1 MSQSHDAPPDPS
13 VGPRPGHGASVEYNS
28 HNPDAQAKE
37 SREPQSDLS
46 ARPTEHLNPNS
57 HFDPSAL
64 ARRRSPKQANKDLH
78 LNTEEANRLAA
89 EREHGTEGIPRRP
102 GALSSDPD
110 ARSKT
115 VTMADGENT
124 FGVSLPWFGFEFRY

>member
-1 MSQSHDAPPDPS
+1 MSQTTPPDSS
-13 VGPRPGHGASVEYNS
+13 VGPRPGQAETFEFKS
-28 HNPDAQAKE
+28 HNLDHAAQEGQKHQAHAG
-37 SREPQSDLS
+37 SDSSDLAS
-46 ARPTEHLNPNS
+46 RPTEHLNAPS
-57 HFDPSAL
+57 HFDPSSM

-89 EREHGTEGIPRRP
+89 EREQPRRP

-115 VTMADGENT
+115 VTMAEGENT
-124 FGVSLPWFGFEFRY
+124 FGVSD

>member
-28 HNPDAQAKE
+28 HNPDAHAKE

-89 EREHGTEGIPRRP
+89 EREHGTEGIPKRP

-124 FGVSLPWFGFEFRY
+124 FGVSLWCSGFGFRY